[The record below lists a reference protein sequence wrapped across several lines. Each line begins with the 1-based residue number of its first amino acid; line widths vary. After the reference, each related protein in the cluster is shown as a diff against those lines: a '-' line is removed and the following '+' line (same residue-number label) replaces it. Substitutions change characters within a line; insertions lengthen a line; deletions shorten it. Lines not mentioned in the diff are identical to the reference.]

1 MSDEVKVISLTVISN
16 DPHEVSVGY
25 GIAQSAATQLFD
37 QNVPHNLNCATVEE
51 GPEPSVWRDSD
62 GVVWVRTPTDQPR
75 YAENAVVAVGFAFTT
90 NGPQMVATE
99 TIEDE
104 WEVLY

>member
-1 MSDEVKVISLTVISN
+1 MSDNAKMISLTAMCETAT
-16 DPHEVSVGY
+16 EVGTAQLQMQQAADILRAQGIAHSVG
-25 GIAQSAATQLFD
+25 FME
-37 QNVPHNLNCATVEE
+37 VEE